1 MGNKAVKMCEE
12 AKINGVKTNIV
23 STIHIA
29 CTITLF
35 EAEVPE
41 KIIQEHTGY
50 KSRDGFLIIWKSDRN
65 AAQKSI

>member
-12 AKINGVKTNIV
+12 AKKNGVKTNIV

-29 CTITLF
+29 CIITLF

-41 KIIQEHTGY
+41 KIIQERTGH
-50 KSRDGFLIIWKSDRN
+50 KSRDGFLKI
-65 AAQKSI
+65 